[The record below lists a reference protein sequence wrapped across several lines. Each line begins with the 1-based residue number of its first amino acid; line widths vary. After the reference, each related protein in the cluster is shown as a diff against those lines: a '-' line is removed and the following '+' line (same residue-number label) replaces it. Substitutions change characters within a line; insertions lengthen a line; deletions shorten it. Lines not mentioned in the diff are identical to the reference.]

1 MNYSSAFAIAENFA
15 LTYKMHYVFFLL
27 PPTHI
32 WIFHSFLRFLFS
44 RLVSSCKVLCRPR
57 TIGKGLNAL
66 LIELQTAE
74 ITLVF

>member
-32 WIFHSFLRFLFS
+32 WIFHSFLRFFFQGCFS
-44 RLVSSCKVLCRPR
+44 AAKYYAGPGPSEKD
-57 TIGKGLNAL
+57 
-66 LIELQTAE
+66 
-74 ITLVF
+74 

>member
-32 WIFHSFLRFLFS
+32 WIFHSFLRFFFQGWFPAA
-44 RLVSSCKVLCRPR
+44 KYYAGP
-57 TIGKGLNAL
+57 GP
-66 LIELQTAE
+66 
-74 ITLVF
+74 